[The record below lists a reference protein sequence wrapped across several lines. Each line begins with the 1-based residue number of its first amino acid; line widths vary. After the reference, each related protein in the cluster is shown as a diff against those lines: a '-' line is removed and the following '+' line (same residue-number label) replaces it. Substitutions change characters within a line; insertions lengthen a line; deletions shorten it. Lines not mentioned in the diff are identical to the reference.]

1 MDAGVVS
8 AYFARMKRSWAE
20 ILAGLVVLVVAG
32 GFLYY
37 AVATSGRAASAG
49 GLTLTAKFDSVDGIA
64 VGSDVRIGGVRV
76 GSVSGARLDTQTFLA
91 ILTLN
96 VDSGLRIPDD
106 SSAEIT
112 SEGLLGGRF
121 VALVPGGS
129 DRILRSGQ
137 EITITQSAVSLEALL
152 GRFIFSVTE
161 LAGQNQPRPAEPAP
175 PR

>member
-1 MDAGVVS
+1 
-8 AYFARMKRSWAE
+8 MKRSWAE

-37 AVATSGRAASAG
+37 AVTTSGRAATAG
-49 GLTLTAKFDSVDGIA
+49 GLTLTAKFDRVDGIN

-76 GSVSGARLDTQTFLA
+76 GSVSGARLDPQSFLA
-91 ILTLN
+91 VLTLN
-96 VDSGLRIPDD
+96 LDAALRIPED

-112 SEGLLGGRF
+112 SEGLLGGRY
-121 VALVPGGS
+121 VALVPGGA
-129 DRILRSGQ
+129 DRVLRSGQ

-161 LAGQNQPRPAEPAP
+161 LAGQNQPRPAEAP
-175 PR
+175 SAPR

>member
-1 MDAGVVS
+1 
-8 AYFARMKRSWAE
+8 MKRSWAE
-20 ILAGLVVLVVAG
+20 ILAGLVVLVAAG

-37 AVATSGRAASAG
+37 AVATSGRAATAG

-76 GSVSGARLDTQTFLA
+76 GSVSGVRLDPATFLA

-96 VDSGLRIPDD
+96 VDAGLRVPED

-121 VALVPGGS
+121 VALVPGGAE
-129 DRILRSGQ
+129 RVLRSGQ
-137 EITITQSAVSLEALL
+137 EVTITQSAISLESLL

-161 LAGQNQPRPAEPAP
+161 LAGQNQRPAEPAA